1 MPDVG
6 LLALQPIEADGWYT
20 FRLVFASG
28 IVLVCLENG
37 VSMSDGNTHKL
48 VGAGAGAVFAGF
60 RAKEQKDHHWC
71 AEVAGG
77 ALGGYIAGQLPDL
90 LEPAISSWHRDV
102 AHSYSAGGGI
112 IALGNALAAFVAA
125 CRENAEKCE
134 AIPMEQQGDKFVPVA
149 VDPFSK
155 FLLDLF
161 ALLWRL
167 AAGFAN
173 GLAAGYIS
181 HLALDAVTP
190 RSIPLLTSAGQRR
203 VATAQ
208 RARCAKLR
216 AGKK

>member
-1 MPDVG
+1 MVPDVG

-102 AHSYSAGGGI
+102 APQLFGGRWNYSAGER
-112 IALGNALAAFVAA
+112 A
-125 CRENAEKCE
+125 CSVCSSVSRKRGE
-134 AIPMEQQGDKFVPVA
+134 V
-149 VDPFSK
+149 
-155 FLLDLF
+155 
-161 ALLWRL
+161 
-167 AAGFAN
+167 
-173 GLAAGYIS
+173 
-181 HLALDAVTP
+181 
-190 RSIPLLTSAGQRR
+190 RSNPYGTTG
-203 VATAQ
+203 
-208 RARCAKLR
+208 
-216 AGKK
+216 